1 MIYNKTV
8 SDYKKVCN
16 SCKIY
21 MVLFIINFLTIND
34 ISSAYFSKNG
44 NKYLIF
50 ASPEKNKGV
59 FIKYTELWDEIKS
72 LFDKTD
78 DKPDQY
84 GKYFMKIKFNTDD
97 RLPSNKILKPHMLT
111 VTIRSVFQEDSKYY
125 PQVF

>member
-1 MIYNKTV
+1 MIYNRTV
-8 SDYKKVCN
+8 NDYKKVCN

-34 ISSAYFSKNG
+34 TSSAYFSKNG
-44 NKYLIF
+44 NKY
-50 ASPEKNKGV
+50 

-78 DKPDQY
+78 DKLDEY
-84 GKYFMKIKFNTDD
+84 GKYLMKIKFNTDD

-111 VTIRSVFQEDSKYY
+111 VTIRSVFQEGNKYY